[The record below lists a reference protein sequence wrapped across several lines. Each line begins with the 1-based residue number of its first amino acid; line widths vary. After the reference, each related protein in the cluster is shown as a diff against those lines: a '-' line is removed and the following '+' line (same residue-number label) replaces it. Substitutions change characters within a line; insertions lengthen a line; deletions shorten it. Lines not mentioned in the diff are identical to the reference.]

1 MKYQSITSMLK
12 KNAHLCK
19 SMLIAVFT
27 GLTLLMVGS
36 ELKPIAD
43 LGEPNILNVYNTQ
56 IVQCGSTITPVI
68 NHIGEMTGASIQF
81 QMRIENIGN
90 STEIFTIYADD
101 YNGTGENPDGSSLEN
116 NINLTQEL
124 LDMNL
129 NSINGELSL
138 NPGETFD
145 FILKLTL
152 PLGNQYDIWNCT
164 EIKAINNSCPE
175 NEGRAVVYTY
185 IPVPE
190 GVIIGLNQPI
200 LPTDNTSN
208 ESAFNDSLFIILSD
222 LIHGIILA

>member
-1 MKYQSITSMLK
+1 
-12 KNAHLCK
+12 
-19 SMLIAVFT
+19 MLIAVFT
-27 GLTLLMVGS
+27 VLSLLMVGS
-36 ELKPIAD
+36 ELKPITD
-43 LGEPNILNVYNTQ
+43 FGEPNILTVYNAQ

-81 QMRIENIGN
+81 QMRIENTGN

-101 YNGTGENPDGSSLEN
+101 YNGVGENPDGSSLEN

-129 NSINGELSL
+129 NSFNGELSL

-175 NEGRAVVYTY
+175 NEGRVVVYTY

-190 GVIIGLNQPI
+190 GVIIGFNQPL
-200 LPTDNTSN
+200 LPADKGFDKSTYNN
-208 ESAFNDSLFIILSD
+208 SLFLFLSD
-222 LIHGIILA
+222 LIDEIILA

>member
-1 MKYQSITSMLK
+1 MKYQSIISILK
-12 KNAHLCK
+12 KKTHLCK
-19 SMLIAVFT
+19 SMLITVFT
-27 GLTLLMVGS
+27 VLSLLMVGS
-36 ELKPIAD
+36 ELKPITD
-43 LGEPNILNVYNTQ
+43 LGEPNILKVYNAQ
-56 IVQCGSTITPVI
+56 VVQCGSTITSVI
-68 NHIGEMTGASIQF
+68 NHIGEMTGTSIQF
-81 QMRIENIGN
+81 QMRIENTGS

-116 NINLTQEL
+116 NIDLTQEL

-129 NSINGELSL
+129 NAISGELSL

-175 NEGRAVVYTY
+175 NEGRAVVFTY

-190 GVIIGLNQPI
+190 GVIIGLNQPL

-208 ESAFNDSLFIILSD
+208 ESIFNDSLFIILSD